1 MKRFYK
7 QADWAPREAGGF
19 AILLDGRPV
28 RTPKRAELRLPSREL
43 AEAVAAEWSA
53 QGERIVPASMPLA
66 RLANTAIDWVAPE
79 RQRIC
84 ALVAGY
90 GETDLICY
98 LAPEPEELAARQA
111 ALWRPLVDWAS
122 RRYGARLRSTQ
133 ALQPTPQDP
142 LALAAL
148 RRAVEERDDMALM
161 ALHDLVTIGGSLV
174 IGLALAEGEID
185 LERGWTAALA
195 EELFQAERW
204 GEDEEAAARRS
215 RLKRELAAALRFM
228 ELLRRTD

>member
-7 QADWAPREAGGF
+7 QAAWAPGANGGF

-28 RTPKRAELRLPSREL
+28 RTPKRAELALPTQAL
-43 AEAVAAEWSA
+43 AQAVAAEWAA

-79 RQRIC
+79 RERIRE
-84 ALVAGY
+84 LVAGY

-122 RRYGARLRSTQ
+122 RRYDAHLRTTR
-133 ALQPTPQDP
+133 AIVPAPQDAQ
-142 LALAAL
+142 ALAAL
-148 RRAVEERDDMALM
+148 RRAVDAHDDMALM

-174 IGLALAEGEID
+174 LGLALAEGEID
-185 LERGWTAALA
+185 LEGGWKAALA

-204 GEDEEAAARRS
+204 GEDEEAALRRA
-215 RLKRELAAALRFM
+215 RLKGEMAAALRFL
-228 ELLRRTD
+228 ELLRRSD